1 MEDGVAIFVVV
12 GAVLELGECEMM
24 GVEVVEW
31 VEMEVGAAR
40 ALSRVLSLYPSPPKF
55 GDDEDL
61 CCQ

>member
-1 MEDGVAIFVVV
+1 MKDGVAIFVVV

-24 GVEVVEW
+24 GVEVAEW

-40 ALSRVLSLYPSPPKF
+40 DQLRVLSLYPSRPKS

-61 CCQ
+61 